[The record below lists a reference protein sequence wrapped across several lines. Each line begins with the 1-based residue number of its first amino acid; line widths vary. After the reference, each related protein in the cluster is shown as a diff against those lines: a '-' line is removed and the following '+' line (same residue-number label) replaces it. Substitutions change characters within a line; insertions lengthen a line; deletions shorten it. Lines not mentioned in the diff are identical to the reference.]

1 MQSLTITNTKT
12 NENKLGNFSSAL
24 EIFNSDFET
33 KCIIVDSIPEE
44 ITLLNLDNISITS
57 AKNIANTIFLKYNTN
72 NILNDNNT
80 ILISKTGINESVEKI
95 YNNRTQRKL
104 FREHLI
110 IIANLKF
117 LLNKAKLVNQAY
129 EKKSRANI
137 KMWNYY
143 FLLVKFNICKYKI
156 LIDVRC
162 MQNGELQ
169 YGVQRL
175 MKYEKAE

>member
-1 MQSLTITNTKT
+1 MK
-12 NENKLGNFSSAL
+12 
-24 EIFNSDFET
+24 
-33 KCIIVDSIPEE
+33 
-44 ITLLNLDNISITS
+44 
-57 AKNIANTIFLKYNTN
+57 
-72 NILNDNNT
+72 
-80 ILISKTGINESVEKI
+80 SVEKI

-104 FREHLI
+104 FMEHLI

-143 FLLVKFNICKYKI
+143 FLLVKINNCKYKI
-156 LIDVRC
+156 LIDVGC

-169 YGVQRL
+169 YRVQRL

>member
-57 AKNIANTIFLKYNTN
+57 AKNIANTIFLNYNTN

-104 FREHLI
+104 FKEHLI

-143 FLLVKFNICKYKI
+143 FLLVKFNNCKYKI

-169 YGVQRL
+169 YGVQKL

>member
-12 NENKLGNFSSAL
+12 NENKLGNFSYAL

-57 AKNIANTIFLKYNTN
+57 AKNIANTIFFKYNTN

-104 FREHLI
+104 FKEHLI

-117 LLNKAKLVNQAY
+117 L
-129 EKKSRANI
+129 
-137 KMWNYY
+137 
-143 FLLVKFNICKYKI
+143 
-156 LIDVRC
+156 
-162 MQNGELQ
+162 
-169 YGVQRL
+169 
-175 MKYEKAE
+175 